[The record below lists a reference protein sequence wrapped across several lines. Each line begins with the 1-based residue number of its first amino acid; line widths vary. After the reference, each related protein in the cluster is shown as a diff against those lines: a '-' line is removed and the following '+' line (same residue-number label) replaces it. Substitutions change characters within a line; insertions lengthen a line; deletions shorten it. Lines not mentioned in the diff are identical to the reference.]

1 VNLFQTSRTKR
12 VLFFLLSDTILIYLS
27 LHLAYSLRFDFV
39 IWPEHQAN
47 FLHVFSLL
55 LVLKL
60 FFISLFKI
68 YYISWRFFSLSDAKK
83 LFYALLSAFIAF
95 GVIYYL
101 APSLLRPV
109 PRSAIIIDFF
119 LSFIFLGTLRL
130 SKRIILEQFHNES
143 SNPTLI
149 IGVNSRTA
157 SIIRSSLSGEIDY
170 APLGIIAYDSASKD
184 ALNSFINNVR
194 VYHSDEIIPLSQKY
208 GIRAA
213 IITQELSQPEL
224 KKLVEQLGNAGI
236 TDIKRAK
243 ILGSHQEKLE
253 DLSIEELLARRPK
266 DLDSTA
272 IATFIKD
279 KTVLITG
286 AGGSIGSD
294 IALQCHAYGASQL
307 ILVDNSEFNLYRIGE
322 KLPNALL
329 SLESVTNKKGIEHL
343 FENLHVDII
352 IHAAAY
358 KHVPICESNPDIAV
372 TNNILGSKNIIDIG
386 IAHQVNKIIIIS
398 TDKAVRPTNVMGA
411 TKRITELY
419 AQNVDAKG
427 SDIVSVRFGNVLG
440 SSGSV
445 IPKFKQQ
452 IEEGGPI
459 TVTHPEITRYFMM
472 IPEACQL
479 VLQAASIAKGGEL
492 FILDMGKPIKV
503 VDLARQMIRLYG
515 KEREI
520 EIEFCGLRPGEKLYE
535 ELLLDESDKTTIY
548 ESIFIAPP
556 THYPIDMLKADIN
569 TLLACSDKLA
579 QLKKIVPEFHHQP

>member
-1 VNLFQTSRTKR
+1 MNLFQTSRTKR

-60 FFISLFKI
+60 FFIGLFKI

-535 ELLLDESDKTTIY
+535 ELLLDESDKTTVY

>member
-60 FFISLFKI
+60 FFIGLFKI

-556 THYPIDMLKADIN
+556 THYPIDMLKEDIN